1 MKMISEELK
10 EVNSFSKFTHK
21 QEVEKTELES
31 YKKDVEKTIKEKK
44 EVTFSKDWL
53 KNTDREL
60 RNMPRKN
67 IKNKEQDIER

>member
-1 MKMISEELK
+1 M
-10 EVNSFSKFTHK
+10 NSFSKFTHK
-21 QEVEKTELES
+21 KQVEKRELES

-53 KNTDREL
+53 KNKDREL
-60 RNMPRKN
+60 RDMPRKN

>member
-1 MKMISEELK
+1 M
-10 EVNSFSKFTHK
+10 
-21 QEVEKTELES
+21 
-31 YKKDVEKTIKEKK
+31 EKTIKEKK